1 MISLVTLEVG
11 GWGQA
16 LGKAALS
23 ITDRFVGQAYFP
35 ADQFPFCYCWV
46 AT

>member
-1 MISLVTLEVG
+1 MISLVTLEVGGG

-23 ITDRFVGQAYFP
+23 VTDRFVGQAYF
-35 ADQFPFCYCWV
+35 
-46 AT
+46 